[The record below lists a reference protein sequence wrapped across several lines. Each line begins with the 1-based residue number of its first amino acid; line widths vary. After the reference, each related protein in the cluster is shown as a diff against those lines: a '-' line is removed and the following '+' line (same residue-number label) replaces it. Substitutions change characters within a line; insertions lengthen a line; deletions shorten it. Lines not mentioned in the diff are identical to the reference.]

1 MFPEIVLIGPFNV
14 GKTTIGRL
22 LAERLGLPQ
31 VSLDDICYDYYRE
44 IGWNGE
50 EALRIYEQEGE
61 GAFNEYTESFEP
73 YGIERVLSDS
83 RNCVIDLG
91 GGHTVSDNSTRFAR
105 IEKALAPYP
114 NVVLLLPSSDPE
126 ESLRVL
132 KARGSKPLVE
142 HFIQHPANYALAK
155 HIVYTESLSLEQ
167 VCDDVLAG
175 TERAAMPT

>member
-31 VSLDDICYDYYRE
+31 VSLDDVCYGYYQE
-44 IGWNGE
+44 IGWSGE
-50 EALRIYEQEGE
+50 EALRIYEQEGAD
-61 GAFNEYTESFEP
+61 AFNEYTESFEP
-73 YGIERVLSDS
+73 YGIERVLSEN

-91 GGHTVSDNSTRFAR
+91 GGQTVSDNPARSAR

-126 ESLRVL
+126 ESIRVL

-142 HFIQHPANYALAK
+142 YFVRHPAHYALAK
-155 HIVYTESLSLEQ
+155 HVVYTEGMSLDQIGNEVLERTQ
-167 VCDDVLAG
+167 VIA
-175 TERAAMPT
+175 